1 MAKKKPVSEEP
12 LPFRVYKL
20 PTAKREPIPPG
31 KLKEICLRQT
41 EHRRQLKA
49 SLFPVGEEVEI
60 R

>member
-20 PTAKREPIPPG
+20 GDIPTAPRQPIQPG
-31 KLKEICLRQT
+31 QLKAICLRQT
-41 EHRRQLKA
+41 EHRRRLKA
-49 SLFPVGEEVEI
+49 SLLD